1 MRWPAMQSWCKSRN
15 SPPKA
20 ATDPGLHQV
29 AAASE
34 FDEFDGLVKLHRW
47 NLLWMWL
54 ESETATLFLR
64 YSDIAWALQQCNK
77 ICNYMS
83 FCGAASK
90 IFPKQGI
97 LWHPI
102 LYLEVASST
111 EWSKECMMKWIR
123 QVWNQVVSPWK
134 IQNVSTC
141 SFRLFSRWWFRSFFF
156 FIHIWGMLSWLIL
169 FEGVETTD

>member
-77 ICNYMS
+77 ICDYMS

-97 LWHPI
+97 WGTQFYTWKLHLPLNDLKNAW
-102 LYLEVASST
+102 
-111 EWSKECMMKWIR
+111 WSESDRCEMK
-123 QVWNQVVSPWK
+123 
-134 IQNVSTC
+134 
-141 SFRLFSRWWFRSFFF
+141 LFHRERSKMSQHVLSGCFLGGGFVHFFF
-156 FIHIWGMLSWLIL
+156 HPYLGNA
-169 FEGVETTD
+169 